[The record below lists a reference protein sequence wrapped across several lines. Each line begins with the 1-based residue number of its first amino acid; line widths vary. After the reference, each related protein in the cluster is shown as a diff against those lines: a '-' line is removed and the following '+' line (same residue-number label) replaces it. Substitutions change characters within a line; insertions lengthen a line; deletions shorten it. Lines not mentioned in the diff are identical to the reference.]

1 MVYLVKMVIFHGYVS
16 HNQMVWIIGISWSR
30 IRLGQP
36 WMDHFSNGTSTNWGP
51 DFQHI
56 HVFLWCF
63 CSANPTKKCC
73 FFLVLD
79 VYWLVLW
86 NHGILWLSIQ
96 LGDQLTDFH
105 IFQRG
110 RYTTNQ
116 VYFVDQTLEVSA
128 MKLLNLIQHMR
139 RLDTGRLVGTCCVRM
154 SIIGVQWYT
163 YYPLVICYI
172 AIENRP
178 FIWYLPIKDG
188 DFP

>member
-1 MVYLVKMVIFHGYVS
+1 MLVTTRWYGSLGYHGVEYDLVS
-16 HNQMVWIIGISWSR
+16 PEWIIFPMEHPPIGAPIFSTSMFFCDVFVQR
-30 IRLGQP
+30 IQQK
-36 WMDHFSNGTSTNWGP
+36 NA
-51 DFQHI
+51 
-56 HVFLWCF
+56 VFFWFLMYTGWCF
-63 CSANPTKKCC
+63 GTMEFYDFPFS
-73 FFLVLD
+73 
-79 VYWLVLW
+79 W
-86 NHGILWLSIQ
+86 
-96 LGDQLTDFH
+96 DQLTDFH